1 MGGGAIPTNGGIQKC
16 FKAAFADRYVVWNMS
31 SWNPQGE
38 YLAHRVTAASP
49 LELIRLLYEAAVQAV
64 DRALEGLRSGDI
76 LRRGN
81 SVSKAVEILSELRV
95 SLRREVNPEYC
106 DTLSGLYSY
115 LQRQLIRAHAEKSE
129 DLFQEV
135 ARLLRTLLDGWE
147 GAMEKL
153 KSGKEESGA
162 AEPGNA
168 ATPLSSS
175 VPYSQEPAETK
186 MLGRSW
192 QF

>member
-1 MGGGAIPTNGGIQKC
+1 
-16 FKAAFADRYVVWNMS
+16 MS
-31 SWNPQGE
+31 SWNPQRE

-49 LELIRLLYEAAVQAV
+49 LELIRMLYEAAAQAV
-64 DRALEGLRSGDI
+64 DQALEGLRSGDI
-76 LRRGN
+76 LLRGN

-106 DTLSGLYSY
+106 DTLGGLYSY

-135 ARLLRTLLDGWE
+135 ARLLRTLLDGWT
-147 GAMEKL
+147 GAMENL
-153 KSGKEESGA
+153 KTVQ
-162 AEPGNA
+162 AEVRVTEPDHTG
-168 ATPLSSS
+168 TPVSLSD
-175 VPYSQEPAETK
+175 PYSQKPAETK
-186 MLGRSW
+186 TPGRSW

>member
-1 MGGGAIPTNGGIQKC
+1 M
-16 FKAAFADRYVVWNMS
+16 WNMS
-31 SWNPQGE
+31 SWNPQRE

-49 LELIRLLYEAAVQAV
+49 LELIRMLYEAAVQAV
-64 DRALEGLRSGDI
+64 DQALEGLRSGDI

-106 DTLSGLYSY
+106 DTLGGLYSY

-129 DLFQEV
+129 SLFQEV
-135 ARLLRTLLDGWE
+135 ARLLRTLLDGWI
-147 GAMEKL
+147 GAMENL
-153 KSGKEESGA
+153 KTGQEEGCT
-162 AEPGNA
+162 AEPDNA
-168 ATPLSSS
+168 PAAVSSAL
-175 VPYSQEPAETK
+175 PYSREPAEAKTP
-186 MLGRSW
+186 GRSW

>member
-1 MGGGAIPTNGGIQKC
+1 
-16 FKAAFADRYVVWNMS
+16 MS
-31 SWNPQGE
+31 SWNPQRE

-49 LELIRLLYEAAVQAV
+49 LELIRMLYEAAVQAV
-64 DRALEGLRSGDI
+64 DQALEGLRSGDI

-106 DTLSGLYSY
+106 DTLGGLYSY

-129 DLFQEV
+129 ALFQEV
-135 ARLLRTLLDGWE
+135 ARLLRTLLDGWT
-147 GAMEKL
+147 GAMENL
-153 KSGKEESGA
+153 KTVQ
-162 AEPGNA
+162 AEVRVTEPDHTG
-168 ATPLSSS
+168 TPVNLSD
-175 VPYSQEPAETK
+175 PYSQKPAETK
-186 MLGRSW
+186 TPGRSW

>member
-1 MGGGAIPTNGGIQKC
+1 MP
-16 FKAAFADRYVVWNMS
+16 

-49 LELIRLLYEAAVQAV
+49 LELIRILYEAAVQAV
-64 DRALEGLRSGDI
+64 DQALEGLRSGDI
-76 LRRGN
+76 LLRGN
-81 SVSKAVEILSELRV
+81 SVTKAIEILSELRV

-129 DLFQEV
+129 SLFQE
-135 ARLLRTLLDGWE
+135 AGRLLRTLLDGWT
-147 GAMEKL
+147 GAMENL
-153 KSGKEESGA
+153 NTGQDEGRT
-162 AEPGNA
+162 AEPDKA
-168 ATPLSSS
+168 ATGLSSS
-175 VPYSQEPAETK
+175 DPYSQDPLEAKTP
-186 MLGRSW
+186 GRSW

>member
-1 MGGGAIPTNGGIQKC
+1 
-16 FKAAFADRYVVWNMS
+16 MS
-31 SWNPQGE
+31 SWNPQRE

-49 LELIRLLYEAAVQAV
+49 LELIRMLYEAAVQAV
-64 DRALEGLRSGDI
+64 DQALEGLRSGDI

-106 DTLSGLYSY
+106 DTLGGLYSY

-129 DLFQEV
+129 SLFQEA
-135 ARLLRTLLDGWE
+135 ARLLHTLLEGWT
-147 GAMEKL
+147 GAMENL
-153 KSGKEESGA
+153 KTGQGEGGSP
-162 AEPGNA
+162 EPDNA
-168 ATPLSSS
+168 ATPVSSS
-175 VPYSQEPAETK
+175 VPYSQETAETK
-186 MLGRSW
+186 TPGRSW